1 MSGYKQISMTH
12 QQGTHGVCYRL
23 LCTNLGDKI
32 LCTLSSNHNIH
43 WENGVDYW
51 WSTYALK
58 SKSVSEMHFRAMLMC
73 FCWYSNL
80 VSHTQTHTHIKTYTT
95 LCEPVDW
102 HTHINIYLHHLLCA
116 HSCYLYYIECII
128 HCYQNFPF
136 HNVFCFQKL
145 FTCKSHI
152 SVD

>member
-80 VSHTQTHTHIKTYTT
+80 VPHTQTHTHKDIHYTLWASRLT
-95 LCEPVDW
+95 RPYKYIFTSPAMCSQLLSL
-102 HTHINIYLHHLLCA
+102 LHWMYNSLLSKFSFPQCLLF
-116 HSCYLYYIECII
+116 SKII
-128 HCYQNFPF
+128 H
-136 HNVFCFQKL
+136 L
-145 FTCKSHI
+145 
-152 SVD
+152 